1 MKQIRSDLRRLTY
14 VHSESN
20 KETLSTENILEL
32 EQINKDSLAGYIET
46 FISESDRSRET
57 MRVYKQALRKFAEWA
72 DNIFPTTS
80 VIRIYKS
87 CMLNA
92 GLEPNTVSVYMTAI
106 NQYFDY
112 LVEQRHIPYNPAK
125 VVRRPRIPRTH
136 QRDPL
141 TAEDAR
147 LLLNNIPRVD
157 IKGYR
162 DYAMVNLMLRTGVRE
177 VEVSKMLISDI
188 TSKEGERIIEI
199 HGKGR
204 DCKDSFVVLTVEA
217 YEPIAEY
224 LALRIKGA
232 ISRPLFGSV
241 GNRSRGNLSTRAIR
255 SIISKYLKIAGLK
268 TKRVTPHSLRHTAI
282 TLALKGG
289 NGLNL
294 LQVQQM
300 ARHVNISSTLVY
312 VREYERMKNAAERC
326 IKI

>member
-1 MKQIRSDLRRLTY
+1 VT
-14 VHSESN
+14 N
-20 KETLSTENILEL
+20 NIVEL
-32 EQINKDSLAGYIET
+32 EQIKMASLAGHIET
-46 FISESDRSRET
+46 FISESDWSRET
-57 MRVYKQALRKFAEWA
+57 LRVYRQALRKFAEWA
-72 DNIFPTTS
+72 DTMPPSAS

-87 CMLNA
+87 YLLNK
-92 GLEPNTVSVYMTAI
+92 GLKPNTVSIYLTAI

-112 LVEQRHIPYNPAK
+112 LVEKKLMPYNPAK
-125 VVRRPRIPRTH
+125 EVRRPHVPRTH

-147 LLLNNIPRVD
+147 MFLDNIPRTAV
-157 IKGYR
+157 KGYH

-177 VEVSKMLISDI
+177 VEVSRMIISDI
-188 TSKEGERIIEI
+188 TWKEGERIIEI
-199 HGKGR
+199 QGKGR
-204 DCKDSFVVLTVEA
+204 DFKDSFVVLTAEA

-224 LALRIKGA
+224 LALRSEA
-232 ISRPLFGSV
+232 DPSRPLFGAV

-255 SIISKYLKIAGLK
+255 SIISQYLSISGLK
-268 TKRVTPHSLRHTAI
+268 SKRVTPHSLRHTAI

-294 LQVQQM
+294 LSVQQM

>member
-1 MKQIRSDLRRLTY
+1 MA
-14 VHSESN
+14 
-20 KETLSTENILEL
+20 
-32 EQINKDSLAGYIET
+32 SLAGHIET
-46 FISESDRSRET
+46 FISESDWSRET
-57 MRVYKQALRKFAEWA
+57 LRVYRQALRKFAEWA
-72 DNIFPTTS
+72 DTMPPSAS

-87 CMLNA
+87 YLLNK
-92 GLEPNTVSVYMTAI
+92 GLKPNTVSIYLTAI

-112 LVEQRHIPYNPAK
+112 LVEKKLMPYNPAK
-125 VVRRPRIPRTH
+125 EVRRPHVPRTH

-147 LLLNNIPRVD
+147 MFLDNIPRTAV
-157 IKGYR
+157 KGYH

-177 VEVSKMLISDI
+177 VEVSRMIISDI
-188 TSKEGERIIEI
+188 TWKEGERIIEI
-199 HGKGR
+199 QGKGR
-204 DCKDSFVVLTVEA
+204 DFKDSFVVLTAEA

-224 LALRIKGA
+224 LALRSEA
-232 ISRPLFGSV
+232 DPSRPLFGAV

-255 SIISKYLKIAGLK
+255 SIISQYLSISGLK
-268 TKRVTPHSLRHTAI
+268 SKRVTPHSLRHTAI

-294 LQVQQM
+294 LSVQQM